1 MSFRYHLAPFLSN
14 NFNFSIGPKVDKDDI
29 WTHPYNNLDLI
40 EALNLDFIYE
50 IKLDFIKKKNLNL
63 EDQISKKYFTYI
75 FVENTYDKFYQDYN
89 VLFENKNFKTK
100 NALFKILREN
110 DIIIGVDEINFN

>member
-1 MSFRYHLAPFLSN
+1 M
-14 NFNFSIGPKVDKDDI
+14 
-29 WTHPYNNLDLI
+29 
-40 EALNLDFIYE
+40 
-50 IKLDFIKKKNLNL
+50 
-63 EDQISKKYFTYI
+63 
-75 FVENTYDKFYQDYN
+75 KFYQDYN